1 MTHRYVLTAARAA
14 QRGAG
19 ALAVMMLLLFSTS
32 IVAFYLNRDV
42 LFEQKVSAS
51 QVRATSAF
59 EVAEAGIEWA
69 TGMLNSPYDINTSC
83 GADPSTNASFR
94 DKYLLV
100 GGAMTVTP
108 ATTTFPGCKIN
119 GTALTCS
126 CPALP
131 AAGGE
136 SVASLGTTS
145 QPGFTV
151 SFEAVS
157 VNGAPDPQ
165 AVRVTSTGCTATTSA
180 CKPLTAGSAATTG
193 SGDAWAQVSV
203 ILKVRPLMRAAPA
216 AALTC
221 GTSCQLGGSYNISN
235 TDLGSNGMTINAG
248 TAITS
253 GGGVSVSTLPGQ
265 PVGTSQVANDTA
277 LSSIASADADCSDSS
292 MFQAYFGTTL
302 AEYISSPQ
310 VRSIPGCTDPGT
322 CGALIQAAVEAGYTD
337 LYFPDGL
344 SLNNSAPFSTLG
356 APGAGN
362 GVNIISPSTI
372 DINGNISI
380 YGMVFSNS
388 AVVNDVGTGTAN
400 IYGAMVTC
408 AGYRNNGNGTLS
420 YNPDALTGGAPR
432 GTLVRVPG
440 SWRDFT
446 P

>member
-1 MTHRYVLTAARAA
+1 MTHRHTLSAVRAT

-51 QVRATSAF
+51 QVRATNAF

-69 TGMLNSPYDINTSC
+69 TGMVNSPHDIDTSC
-83 GADPSTNASFR
+83 AADPSTNASFR
-94 DKYLLV
+94 DKYLLI
-100 GGAMTVTP
+100 GGATTVTP

-119 GTALTCS
+119 GTTLTCS

-131 AAGGE
+131 VSGGE
-136 SVASLGTTS
+136 SVASLGSTL

-157 VNGAPDPQ
+157 VNGSPDPQ
-165 AVRVTSTGCTATTSA
+165 AIRVTSTGCTATTSA
-180 CKPLTAGSAATTG
+180 CKPLTSGSAATTG

-235 TDLGSNGMTINAG
+235 TDLASNGMTVNAG
-248 TAITS
+248 SAITN

-277 LSSIASADADCSDSS
+277 LSSISSNDTDCSDSS

-310 VRSIPGCTDPGT
+310 VRSIPNCTNPST
-322 CGALIQAAVEAGYTD
+322 CGALVQSAVEAGYTD
-337 LYFPDGL
+337 FYFPDGL
-344 SLNNSAPFSTLG
+344 ALNNSAPFSTLG
-356 APGAGN
+356 SAGVGN
-362 GVNIISPSTI
+362 GVNIVSPGTI

-380 YGMVFSNS
+380 YGMLFSNS
-388 AVVNDVGTGTAN
+388 AVVNDLGTGTAD
-400 IYGAMVTC
+400 IHGAMVTC

-420 YNPDALTGGAPR
+420 YDPDALSGGAPR
-432 GTLVRVPG
+432 GTLIRVPG

>member
-1 MTHRYVLTAARAA
+1 MTHHLTLTATRPT

-32 IVAFYLNRDV
+32 IIAFYLNRDV
-42 LFEQKVSAS
+42 LFEQKVSAN

-83 GADPSTNASFR
+83 AADPSTNSSFR
-94 DKYLLV
+94 DRYLLV
-100 GGAMTVTP
+100 GGATTVTP

-126 CPALP
+126 CPTP
-131 AAGGE
+131 PVAAGE
-136 SVASLGTTS
+136 SVASLGTTLQS
-145 QPGFTV
+145 GFTV

-157 VNGAPDPQ
+157 VNGTPDPQ

-180 CKPLTAGSAATTG
+180 CKPLTPGSADTTG

-203 ILKVRPLMRAAPA
+203 ILKVRPLMRASPA

-221 GTSCQLGGSYNISN
+221 GTSCQLSGSYNISN
-235 TDLGSNGMTINAG
+235 TDLATNGMTVNAG
-248 TAITS
+248 TAIAT

-277 LSSIASADADCSDSS
+277 LSAIANNDADCSDSS

-302 AEYISSPQ
+302 AEYVSSPQ
-310 VRSIPGCTDPGT
+310 VRSIPGCTEPGT
-322 CGALIQAAVEAGYTD
+322 CGALVQAAIEAGYTD

-356 APGAGN
+356 APGVGN

-388 AVVNDVGTGTAN
+388 AVVNDLGTGTAN
-400 IYGAMVTC
+400 IYGAMLTC
-408 AGYRNNGNGTLS
+408 AGYVNNGNGTLS
-420 YNPDALTGGAPR
+420 YNPDALAGGAPR